1 MSTEDALGKL
11 ILFIA
16 AVLPFVASS
25 LIDSG
30 ETTRATLEWVR
41 DHDARAYVGTLID
54 LAAVPFGLAGVVVY
68 WISTREANAGLA
80 LLAAVFLTLGF
91 VGLAAQHGSQALAF
105 SLAEDQSVDSAGL
118 AKTIDADELPL
129 LVEKI
134 AAFGGWLVG
143 LLLALGTLGGST
155 PSKVA
160 ALGLLS
166 VPFTLQIPELDPAVP
181 GVLLTGALVLMAIPI
196 ARTRLG
202 G

>member
-1 MSTEDALGKL
+1 MPRSTGHRLSHSPSRK
-11 ILFIA
+11 
-16 AVLPFVASS
+16 
-25 LIDSG
+25 
-30 ETTRATLEWVR
+30 TR
-41 DHDARAYVGTLID
+41 
-54 LAAVPFGLAGVVVY
+54 
-68 WISTREANAGLA
+68 
-80 LLAAVFLTLGF
+80 
-91 VGLAAQHGSQALAF
+91 
-105 SLAEDQSVDSAGL
+105 AGL